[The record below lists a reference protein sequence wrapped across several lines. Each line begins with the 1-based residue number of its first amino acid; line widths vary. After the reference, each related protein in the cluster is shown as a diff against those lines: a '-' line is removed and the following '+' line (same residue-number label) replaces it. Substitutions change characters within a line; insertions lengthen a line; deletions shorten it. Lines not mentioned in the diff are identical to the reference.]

1 MFMYYNASMQNDIVT
16 FDRDPNGYKHWELK
30 IENNRATIFLDVSE
44 KEGIRPGYELKL
56 NSYDLGVD
64 IELNDII
71 QRIRFEQPQVK
82 VVVITSKQEKNFSAG
97 ANIYM
102 LGMSEHSWKVNFC
115 KFTNE
120 TRNGFEDSSNSGS
133 LKFIAAVNGI
143 CAGGG
148 YEVALA
154 CDEILLVDDR
164 SSTVSLPEVPLLGVL
179 PGTGGLTRLTDK
191 RKVRKDIADIFCTNA
206 DGVRGKKALDWNLV
220 DHIAPPSKFS
230 SLIDERVSYLEN
242 EVKLRNGKDGV
253 NLNNINRKITD
264 TNITYETISCTLN
277 KDIRTAEIKINGPKE
292 NENITINDLI
302 EKGSDFW
309 VLKFVRELDDLILM
323 LRANELETGVLTIR
337 SEGSSE
343 VIQKLTSL
351 LEDNQNNW
359 LVNEIIGFMR
369 RTFSRLDVSSRTIF
383 TIVDNNSCF
392 AGFLSELLFCADRT
406 YMINNSLLNENKNG
420 PFVSLSKLNFKGL
433 EMVNAQTRLQTR
445 FSNDDLK
452 LKKLHDLCNKNLNAE
467 EAFNLELITVIPDDL
482 DWNDEIRL
490 SIEERASFSP
500 DALTGLEANLRFP
513 GKESC
518 ETKIFGRLSAWQ
530 NWIFNRPNASSDEGA
545 LKLFGTGSKAK
556 FDNKRV

>member
-1 MFMYYNASMQNDIVT
+1 MYYNTYMKNEIVT
-16 FDRDPNGYKHWELK
+16 FDRDPNNYKHWELL
-30 IENNRATIFLDVSE
+30 IEGSRATIFLDVAE
-44 KEGIRPGYELKL
+44 NEGIRPGYELKL

-220 DHIAPPSKFS
+220 DYIAPPSKFN
-230 SLIDERVSYLEN
+230 SLIDERVSFLESK
-242 EVKLRNGKDGV
+242 VKLRNGSTGIT
-253 NLNNINRKITD
+253 LNNIKRTITD
-264 TNITYETISCTLN
+264 KNINYETISCILN
-277 KDIRTAEIKINGPKE
+277 KDSRVAEIKIHGPEE
-292 NENITINDLI
+292 NEIIAINELV
-302 EKGSDFW
+302 EKGSEYW

-323 LRANELETGVLTIR
+323 LRANELETGVITIQ
-337 SEGSSE
+337 SEGSSI
-343 VIQKLTSL
+343 VIQKLTNL
-351 LEDNQNNW
+351 LEENKDNW

-369 RTFSRLDVSSRTIF
+369 RTFSRLDISSRTIF
-383 TIVDNNSCF
+383 TIVDNKSCF

-406 YMINNSLLNENKNG
+406 YMINNALLNENKSG
-420 PFVSLSKLNFKGL
+420 PFISLSKLNFKSL
-433 EMVNAQTRLQTR
+433 EMVNGQTRLQTR
-445 FSNDDLK
+445 FNNDDIK
-452 LKKLHDLCNKNLNAE
+452 LSKLHDLCEKNLNAE
-467 EAFNLELITVIPDDL
+467 EAFNHELITVIPDDL